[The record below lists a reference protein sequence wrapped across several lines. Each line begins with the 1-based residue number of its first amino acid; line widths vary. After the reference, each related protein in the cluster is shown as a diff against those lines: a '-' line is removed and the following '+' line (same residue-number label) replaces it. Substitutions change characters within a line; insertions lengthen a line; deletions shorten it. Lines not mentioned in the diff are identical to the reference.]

1 MDEILQAF
9 VEDLHQLFGADLVAA
24 YLYGSGATGEHI
36 PGRSDIN
43 TLVVL
48 RRVTP
53 ETLRRATGRLRVWGR
68 QGMATPLFLDPD
80 FLRSG
85 VDVFAIEFFD
95 MQARHRVLWGPD
107 LLAELYIGPAN
118 LRRQCEQEL
127 RGKLL
132 KLRQTYAESSQ
143 SPRQLEA
150 VLVAAVAGLA
160 VLARALLCLGGGAS
174 GGSAEETLERV
185 SRRFGVPT
193 ASLVKAARLKGGQ
206 IRVTGANLEL
216 LYREVLEEFQRLVT
230 VVDDLPA

>member
-9 VEDLHQLFGADLVAA
+9 VEDLHQLFGVDLVAA
-24 YLYGSGATGEHI
+24 YLYGSGATGEHV

-80 FLRSG
+80 FLHSA

-95 MQARHRVLWGPD
+95 MRARHRVLWGPD
-107 LLAELYIGPAN
+107 LLAELCIERAH

-132 KLRQTYAESSQ
+132 KLRQTYVESSQ

-160 VLARALLCLGGGAS
+160 VLARALLCLGGGEA
-174 GGSAEETLERV
+174 GGSVEETLERV
-185 SRRFGVPT
+185 SLRFGVPT
-193 ASLVKAARLKGGQ
+193 ASLVKMSRLKGGK
-206 IRVTGANLEL
+206 IRVAGANLEL

-230 VVDDLPA
+230 VVDDLPS